1 MFGIY
6 RGRRL
11 ALYIVAAIVIA
22 TLIGYST
29 YSFVK
34 LFSWCRH
41 LFTRHNIN
49 LITTIKLFAFR
60 ILFTGEG
67 HYFIKKAQA
76 GW

>member
-29 YSFVK
+29 YQFVS
-34 LFSWCRH
+34 LV
-41 LFTRHNIN
+41 
-49 LITTIKLFAFR
+49 
-60 ILFTGEG
+60 TGG
-67 HYFIKKAQA
+67 
-76 GW
+76 